1 MSAPAVRPLAG
12 APIAPAVGSRV
23 RRIRRARRGRLDLRT
38 RLTVL
43 TAVAVGVAVALAAA
57 VSYLVVRS
65 QLYGQLDT
73 TLLNSA
79 RATAAA
85 SNVQTLLNL
94 PAVTL
99 GVDVQVALIERTA
112 TGTVVLVAPGQPIV
126 GAAEQ
131 QVAAGA
137 AGTSLRSLRIGTT
150 MYRVAA
156 VPRPGQPGVALVL
169 ARPTSDTVET
179 LQNLSLVLGAIGAAG
194 VVAAG
199 IAGYS
204 VARAG
209 LRPVAELTT
218 AAEQVARTTRLE
230 PLVIPPARRHDE
242 VARLADSFNRMLAAI
257 AESRDRERR
266 LVADAGHE
274 LRTPLTSMRTN
285 LDLLL
290 QAETVLAD
298 RQRALDAGHAVA
310 DFMPTL
316 EPTDRTEMLTDLR
329 AQAEELSGLV
339 NDLVQLSRDEHAE
352 AVDVD
357 LADVVERAVERV
369 RRRAPGLRIRT
380 DVEHWTLL
388 GNPALLERAVVN
400 VLDNAAKWTPPDG
413 TVTVE
418 LRRGVVRVTDSGPG
432 IAPADLPRVFDRFYR
447 ADTARSTPGT
457 GLGLSIVRQVVE
469 SHGGSVRAE
478 RAPGGGARFN
488 LVFPGSG

>member
-298 RQRALDAGHAVA
+298 RQRALDAGHAVP